1 VFHSPHFRRKTKE
14 EKRKQQRG
22 VLVHDYNPITQQL
35 RQESYEFDASLGYM
49 IDPVSK
55 KQKQKRK

>member
-1 VFHSPHFRRKTKE
+1 
-14 EKRKQQRG
+14 